1 MKITKFGQCCL
12 LAEENGARILV
23 DPGNY
28 STQQNNLKN
37 IDIVL
42 ITHNHQ
48 DHFDLDSLKI
58 VLKNNPQTKIIT
70 NKSVG
75 AILEKEGIASS
86 IVEGGQSLIEKGI
99 LIEGFGQNHALIHS
113 SIPLIQNTGYFVAGK
128 LFYPGDALTNPKRQI
143 EVLALPVS
151 APWERLAESID
162 YALELKPK
170 ICFPVHDAGIKA
182 PGVYYRIPLKVLEPK
197 GIKFIPLEIDKE
209 YEF

>member
-1 MKITKFGQCCL
+1 
-12 LAEENGARILV
+12 
-23 DPGNY
+23 
-28 STQQNNLKN
+28 LKN

-170 ICFPVHDAGIKA
+170 ICFPVHDAGIKT